1 MVSLF
6 TFLRTFF
13 PSFLIVADWC
23 SNCLLENAE
32 CMVKRPG
39 SLKNPN
45 TNDIDECSWY
55 ILQGL
60 LSWLLLSKGSS
71 SIRVLAAE
79 VKYLAVFQVFNHPRD
94 GFLACCSNS
103 TLENVTEN
111 KVPSKHL
118 HSTTWK
124 HFRAKLISECKGLD
138 VSVKTI
144 RFRKR
149 TQTFSWLAT
158 FKWNESS
165 S

>member
-6 TFLRTFF
+6 IFLRTFF

-45 TNDIDECSWY
+45 TNDTDECSWN

-60 LSWLLLSKGSS
+60 LSCRLLLSKGSS
-71 SIRVLAAE
+71 SIRVPAAE

-94 GFLACCSNS
+94 RFLACCSNS
-103 TLENVTEN
+103 TLENITEN
-111 KVPSKHL
+111 RGNKQA
-118 HSTTWK
+118 
-124 HFRAKLISECKGLD
+124 F
-138 VSVKTI
+138 VKP
-144 RFRKR
+144 
-149 TQTFSWLAT
+149 L
-158 FKWNESS
+158 
-165 S
+165 